1 MEMSI
6 RELILVKRDIG
17 NSLSALK
24 KYITQH
30 ELNTLSNEVE
40 IIESDFRLMCG
51 YMQRGYKDPQ
61 LETVY
66 DGLLRRVFRLY
77 GNVRMESLIKK
88 RPSFMAAKRF
98 SFDVE
103 MCHVEIR
110 KTLETF
116 VQDVALN

>member
-51 YMQRGYKDPQ
+51 YMQRGYKGSA
-61 LETVY
+61 TG
-66 DGLLRRVFRLY
+66 DGL
-77 GNVRMESLIKK
+77 
-88 RPSFMAAKRF
+88 
-98 SFDVE
+98 
-103 MCHVEIR
+103 
-110 KTLETF
+110 
-116 VQDVALN
+116 